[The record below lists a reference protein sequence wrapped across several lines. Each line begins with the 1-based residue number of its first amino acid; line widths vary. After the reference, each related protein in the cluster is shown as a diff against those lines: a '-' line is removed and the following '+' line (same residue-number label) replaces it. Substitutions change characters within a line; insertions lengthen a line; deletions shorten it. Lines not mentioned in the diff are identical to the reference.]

1 MFFTYFRYKANR
13 AILREEL
20 NKLGFKQLVPEKNAG
35 YIITSYLCPK
45 HPNFSFKQFYS
56 KLSDKGICIDSLMY
70 KHHVLF
76 GYNFYYKWF
85 NYNIILP
92 FFLRSSYL
100 PRKGNGCGYISDW
113 KYWAFVSKGFAL
125 PHQMHLW
132 GVVGYECSSANYG
145 ITFSQMMFLCQIMQ
159 QNIAIS
165 WKVSE
170 IEIKYNKLFIPPKIL
185 WLISHCYVLF
195 NWN

>member
-1 MFFTYFRYKANR
+1 MSFGKRVVWKAEPQGIRLYNFQVILKGFLPIILTILCNNNKSVFTYFRYKANR

-76 GYNFYYKWF
+76 GYNLYYK
-85 NYNIILP
+85 
-92 FFLRSSYL
+92 
-100 PRKGNGCGYISDW
+100 
-113 KYWAFVSKGFAL
+113 
-125 PHQMHLW
+125 
-132 GVVGYECSSANYG
+132 
-145 ITFSQMMFLCQIMQ
+145 
-159 QNIAIS
+159 
-165 WKVSE
+165 
-170 IEIKYNKLFIPPKIL
+170 
-185 WLISHCYVLF
+185 
-195 NWN
+195 